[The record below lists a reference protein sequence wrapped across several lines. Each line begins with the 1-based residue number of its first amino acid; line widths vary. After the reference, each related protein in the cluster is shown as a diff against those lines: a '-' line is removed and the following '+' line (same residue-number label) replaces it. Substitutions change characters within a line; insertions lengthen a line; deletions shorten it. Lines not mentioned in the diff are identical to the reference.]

1 MKFNY
6 IVYISIILIANS
18 CSNQKAIKKNIIL
31 QKSCKE
37 LSIYPLHN
45 GSPHNKDRTR
55 WFETYKMTKGIVV
68 LIHGLNNKPSSMNPL
83 AKMSNEQGFDVLRV
97 ALEGHRGAD
106 DEIKKITQEK
116 WQSTMYLSYCHARKV
131 AQKKKVPLYFI
142 GNSLGALTN
151 LELMINQTKT
161 KVDYKAMILFAP
173 AISLRPYVYLIK
185 ALKFLGPDFLIPSW
199 TPKDYRSNDG
209 TSNSAYNALFT
220 NISKIEKSP
229 WDKISKVPTLVIIDP
244 DDELIDLDDI
254 QDLIKTK
261 KMNNWEI
268 LKISNKKTL
277 LKETYHHLII
287 DPLTVGKEEW
297 VKIENKII
305 QHLAK

>member
-1 MKFNY
+1 MT
-6 IVYISIILIANS
+6 
-18 CSNQKAIKKNIIL
+18 L

-37 LSIYPLHN
+37 LAQTPLN
-45 GSPHNKDRTR
+45 AISQYNKNRTR
-55 WFETYKMTKGIVV
+55 WFETYKMTKGVVV

-97 ALEGHRGAD
+97 ALEGHRGTGN
-106 DEIKKITQEK
+106 EIKKISQEK

-131 AQKKKVPLYFI
+131 AQKKKVPIYFI

-151 LELMINQTKT
+151 LELMINHTKT

-185 ALKFLGPDFLIPSW
+185 ALKFLGPEFLIPSW

-220 NISKIEKSP
+220 NIDKIEKKP
-229 WDKISKVPTLVIIDP
+229 WDNIAKVPTLVIIDP

-254 QDLIKTK
+254 QELIKLK

-268 LKISNKKTL
+268 LKISNKNTL

-305 QHLAK
+305 QHLTK